1 VDLLAMKTAD
11 AVIVAPEKAT
21 VPVYDRRLCLTND
34 MSAPGGMA
42 AFLNILPPLVIE
54 AEPEVVGGG
63 STFAMDV
70 ELNENITR
78 PFDFYLLLETPFGIF
93 TVSLDGILTPGI
105 QALFR
110 NVSGYQAPE
119 FRTVW
124 SHLTVPQGLPQ
135 GIYTFYAVA
144 VEAGTLPPVAGPSDL
159 LPTTPRVIL
168 LDVEQ
173 VEMQ

>member
-1 VDLLAMKTAD
+1 
-11 AVIVAPEKAT
+11 
-21 VPVYDRRLCLTND
+21 
-34 MSAPGGMA
+34 
-42 AFLNILPPLVIE
+42 
-54 AEPEVVGGG
+54 
-63 STFAMDV
+63 MDV

-124 SHLTVPQGLPQ
+124 SHLTVPQGLPL